1 MELLHFSILQLFF
14 CPFLFCRDKEKERGQ
29 ENEGQKICVCGG
41 GQTIQLKTKKENYCF
56 FKMERKKQTQAH
68 MYEDILLYKICIY
81 TYLIYF
87 IFIYQL
93 YLYIISTSLYI
104 IISLKLSV

>member
-41 GQTIQLKTKKENYCF
+41 GQIIQLKTKKENYCF
-56 FKMERKKQTQAH
+56 FKWKGRNKH
-68 MYEDILLYKICIY
+68 RLICMKTFYYIKYAY
-81 TYLIYF
+81 THI
-87 IFIYQL
+87 
-93 YLYIISTSLYI
+93 
-104 IISLKLSV
+104 